1 MKKVLP
7 KIRVWEER
15 FVQVYIYRLHAHTG
29 RRIYFAMESGLRH
42 RVWNEEYLFSG
53 RSIGA
58 RWF

>member
-15 FVQVYIYRLHAHTG
+15 FVQVHIYRLHAYTG
-29 RRIYFAMESGLRH
+29 RRIYSAMESSLWH
-42 RVWNEEYLFSG
+42 RVWNEECLFAG